1 MYDVERV
8 REQFPVLRNR
18 KVIYLDNAATSLTP
32 DSVINAIVK
41 YYSMHRA
48 NVHRG
53 LHKLSM
59 EASRVYDD
67 AHAKVASFIGAKPQ
81 EIIFTSGTTEALNL
95 IASGLKL
102 KRGDPVVVTMME
114 HHANLLPWYRL
125 RKDKGV
131 EIRFVPV
138 SADGRV
144 DMETYQEMVKGAKVV
159 SVAWVSNVL
168 GTISPVEEMVKIARE
183 NNAIFGLDGAQA
195 VPHMPVNVK
204 KLDIDFLAFSAHKMC
219 GPTGIGALYLRE
231 DLAEEMEPFKLG
243 GDMISDVTLDGYMPA
258 ELPKKFEAGTP
269 PIAEAF
275 GFSEAISFLE
285 ELGVENIMNHVR
297 RITKEAV
304 KALSEMKKVRIYGPA
319 PGEERGGL
327 ISFTVDGMNHHDV
340 AAALDELSGICVRSG
355 HHCAL
360 PLHKYVLGVN
370 GTVRA
375 SFYLY
380 NTMEEVETLINTL
393 NDIIG

>member
-1 MYDVERV
+1 MYDVERI

-18 KVIYLDNAATSLTP
+18 KIIYLDNAATSLTP
-32 DSVINAIVK
+32 DRVIDAIVR

-59 EASRVYDD
+59 EASKVYDD
-67 AHAKVASFIGAKPQ
+67 AHSRVASFIGAEPQ
-81 EIIFTSGTTEALNL
+81 ELIFTSGTTEALNL
-95 IASGLKL
+95 VASGLKL
-102 KRGDPVVVTMME
+102 GKGDPVVVTMME

-125 RKDKGV
+125 RKEKGV

-138 SADGRV
+138 SADGRI
-144 DMETYQEMVKGAKVV
+144 DMNSYQEMVKGAKVV
-159 SVAWVSNVL
+159 SVTWVSNVL
-168 GTISPVEEMVKIARE
+168 GTISPVEEMKKIAKE
-183 NNAIFGLDGAQA
+183 NGAIFGLDGAQA
-195 VPHMPVNVK
+195 VPHMPVDVR

-219 GPTGIGALYLRE
+219 GPTGIGALYLRR

-243 GDMISDVTLDGYMPA
+243 GDMISDVTLDGYLPA
-258 ELPKKFEAGTP
+258 ELPTKFEAGTP

-275 GFSEAISFLE
+275 GFSEAINFLE

-319 PGEERGGL
+319 PEEERGGL
-327 ISFTVDGMNHHDV
+327 ISFSIEGMNCHDV

-360 PLHKYVLGVN
+360 PLHKYVLGVD

-380 NTMEEVETLINTL
+380 NTLEEVETLVNTL

>member
-1 MYDVERV
+1 
-8 REQFPVLRNR
+8 LRNR
-18 KVIYLDNAATSLTP
+18 KIIYLDNAATSLTP
-32 DSVINAIVK
+32 DRVIDAIVR
-41 YYSMHRA
+41 YYSMYRA

-59 EASRVYDD
+59 EASKVYDD
-67 AHAKVASFIGAKPQ
+67 AHSRVASFIGAEPQ
-81 EIIFTSGTTEALNL
+81 ELIFTSGTTEALNL
-95 IASGLKL
+95 VASGLKL
-102 KRGDPVVVTMME
+102 GKGDPVVVTMME

-125 RKDKGV
+125 RKEKGV

-138 SADGRV
+138 SADGGI
-144 DMETYQEMVKGAKVV
+144 DMNSYQEMVKGARVV
-159 SVAWVSNVL
+159 SVTWVSNVL
-168 GTISPVEEMVKIARE
+168 GTISPVEEMKKIAKE
-183 NNAIFGLDGAQA
+183 NGAIFGLDGAQA
-195 VPHMPVNVK
+195 VPHMPVDVR

-219 GPTGIGALYLRE
+219 GPTGIGALYLRR

-243 GDMISDVTLDGYMPA
+243 GDMISDVTLDGYLPA
-258 ELPKKFEAGTP
+258 ELPTKFEAGTP

-275 GFSEAISFLE
+275 GFSEAINFLE

-319 PGEERGGL
+319 PEEERGGL
-327 ISFTVDGMNHHDV
+327 ISFSIDGMNCHDV

-360 PLHKYVLGVN
+360 PLHKYVLGVD

-380 NTMEEVETLINTL
+380 NTLEEVETLVNTL